1 MRASLRH
8 RHCHRLAGFTLVEMG
23 IVLLIVGLLLAGTM
37 MSLSTQDD
45 LKRIARTDERLA
57 EVREALIGF
66 AIVNGRLPRPATSSV
81 NGNERAVCATELD
94 CTGYIPWTVL
104 GLQRTDGY
112 DNLIR
117 YSVTPAFANAAFTLS
132 TLPTKSVTSRD
143 TAGLL
148 TYLAGAA
155 VCTLNNGCV
164 PAVVYSTG
172 RGNWGVN
179 LDGIALADTS
189 TTNTDEDA
197 NNVAT
202 VSFVSRDYSES
213 TTSAGGE
220 FDDRLIWLPTALLS
234 GRMVQAGRLP

>member
-1 MRASLRH
+1 MTAPLHCRH
-8 RHCHRLAGFTLVEMG
+8 ANAGFTLVEMG

-66 AIVNGRLPRPATSSV
+66 AIVNGRLPRPATSLV

-94 CTGYIPWTVL
+94 CTGYIPWALL

-117 YSVTPAFANAAFTLS
+117 YSVTPAFANAAFTLA
-132 TLPTKSVTSRD
+132 TLPSKLVTSRD
-143 TAGLL
+143 AAGLV
-148 TYLAGAA
+148 TYLAGN
-155 VCTLNNGCV
+155 VPCTLNNGCT
-164 PAVVYSTG
+164 PAVIYSTG
-172 RGNWGVN
+172 RRNWGVN
-179 LDGIALADTS
+179 LDGIALGDTS

-197 NNVAT
+197 NNAAT
-202 VSFVSRDYSES
+202 VSFMSRDNSES
-213 TTSAGGE
+213 TTLAGGE
-220 FDDRLIWLPTALLS
+220 FDDRVIWLPAVLLS